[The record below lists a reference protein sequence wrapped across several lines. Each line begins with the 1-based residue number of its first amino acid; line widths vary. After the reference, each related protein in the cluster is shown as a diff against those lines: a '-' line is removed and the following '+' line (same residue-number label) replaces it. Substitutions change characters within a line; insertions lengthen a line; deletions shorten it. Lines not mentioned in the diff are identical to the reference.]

1 MAFTDERDE
10 ALELLKTGEIEP
22 LFELLGWDEPTHAD
36 LTYDNGSTVF
46 IVQNIAELKGVRV
59 WLCRSD
65 TLPSNE
71 DQLGIDRELAKTNT
85 HRLCVYVSEGAG
97 GRQMWRW
104 PSASSSRLTRH
115 EYTPGNSKD
124 EEALLSRLAL
134 LYLEQDDFENLTVLR
149 VLDRIRQGFDIEAR
163 HESRVASKQMA
174 RLFGALEK
182 ASMAESDISQTM
194 ARLLFVMFG
203 DDTNMWGEGTGASFE
218 RYLNQ
223 DTNPDGSDIAEK
235 LEALFEHLDKK
246 PEAGQ
251 NAATASYELRGFAYV
266 NGGIFA
272 NPVTIPA
279 SVGKEFR
286 DGLLEASATDWS
298 KVSPAI
304 FGSMFQSVRDAETR
318 RAMGEHYTS
327 EEDVLKTLNPLFLD
341 ELRGEYQNALG
352 KSDEG
357 KRLRNLRERLA
368 NIRFMDPACGC
379 GNFIIIAYRELRKL
393 EIDVML
399 RLRDLGVLNADAF
412 VLGESAV
419 SEKRLARLNSVEPLV
434 TIDSF
439 YGIEI
444 DSWPAAIARTA
455 MFLVERQI
463 DQKMSDEL
471 GYAPVR
477 LPLRQSAH
485 IYEGDALRADWRQ
498 VLPVT
503 PEDTARGVV
512 TYIAGNPPFS
522 GQGKKDPEQTESLKI
537 AWGTDYTGYLDFATG
552 WYRKASRFFAPE
564 PGIEYV
570 EVPGEFAFVSTN
582 SITQGQPVPDL
593 FGPIIRDGWK
603 IRFAYRTFPWQSEAS
618 GKAAVHCVII
628 GLARSNPGE
637 DFKKRQRLFEYFWQ
651 NGTTEELTVTTG
663 INAYLLDAPQVFV
676 TKQMRVL
683 SPELSEV
690 FRGSQ
695 PTDGGNLIVEPED
708 YDEVMNDP
716 IAAKYVRPYR
726 QAKELISGADRWCLW
741 LEGVSPEEI
750 VQSPVLS
757 SRIEASRTWRSAQP
771 KKGDAYKLRN
781 IPHLMRPNKA
791 YPQKNYIGIPRVVS
805 ERRPWFT
812 ARYLHSD
819 VIVGDANFMAVDPD
833 GFLFSVISSSMFI
846 TWQKA
851 MGGSLESRLRFAN
864 TIVWNNLPLPPVS
877 EDLRARIIA
886 AGKKILAAREAIEER
901 AGERVGLDK
910 MYASLDDMDPAL
922 RKAHEELDSVVDVAF
937 GASRPCTS
945 NDQRISILI
954 DRYLELTGAAPST
967 PPVNES
973 PASTP
978 PLAA

>member
-419 SEKRLARLNSVEPLV
+419 SEKRLGRLNSVEPLV

-485 IYEGDALRADWRQ
+485 IYEGDALRTDWRQ

-503 PEDTARGVV
+503 PEDTERGVV
-512 TYIAGNPPFS
+512 IYIAGNPPFIGHKS
-522 GQGKKDPEQTESLKI
+522 KDKAQREALKI
-537 AWGTDYTGYLDFATG
+537 IWGNDHDGTLDYVTG
-552 WYRKASRFFAPE
+552 WYRKASRFFVPE
-564 PGIEYV
+564 PGTEYA

-582 SITQGQPVPDL
+582 SITQGQAVAPL
-593 FGPIIRDGWK
+593 FSPLFRDGWR
-603 IRFAYRTFPWQSEAS
+603 IRFAYRTFPWQSDAK

-628 GLARSNPGE
+628 GCTRNITGL
-637 DFKKRQRLFEYFWQ
+637 QRLFLYSWES
-651 NGTTEELTVTTG
+651 GITEEINVQVG
-663 INAYLLDAPQVFV
+663 INGYLLDGPIFYVNKC
-676 TKQMRVL
+676 TKVL
-683 SPELSEV
+683 SPILPYV
-690 FRGSQ
+690 FAGSM
-695 PTDGGNLIVEPED
+695 PNDGGNLIVEPED
-708 YDEVMNDP
+708 YDEVMSDP
-716 IAAKYVRPYR
+716 IAAKYVRSFR
-726 QAKELISGADRWCLW
+726 MGKELIRGLDRWCLW
-741 LEGVSPEEI
+741 LEGVSKEEI
-750 VQSPVLS
+750 TNSPIIS
-757 SRIEASRTWRSAQP
+757 SRTQAVWEIRSASSRV
-771 KKGDAYKLRN
+771 ATRKLAD
-781 IPHLMRPNKA
+781 IPHLFGENHQPLTQYVA
-791 YPQKNYIGIPRVVS
+791 IPVVVS
-805 ERRPWFT
+805 ENRPYYT
-812 ARYLHSD
+812 ASLLPQSTIAGNKLYT
-819 VIVGDANFMAVDPD
+819 VVDPQ
-833 GFLFSVISSSMFI
+833 GFLFSIISSSMFI
-846 TWQKA
+846 AWQRTV
-851 MGGSLESRLRFAN
+851 GGRMKSDLSFSN

-922 RKAHEELDSVVDVAF
+922 RKAHEELDLVVDVAF

-954 DRYLELTGAAPST
+954 GRYLELTGAAPST

>member
-22 LFELLGWDEPTHAD
+22 LFELLGWDGPTHAD

-46 IVQNIAELKGVRV
+46 TVQNIAELKGVRV
-59 WLCRSD
+59 WLCRSE

-85 HRLCVYVSEGAG
+85 HRLCVYVSEGAD

-124 EEALLSRLAL
+124 EEGLLSRLAL
-134 LYLEQDDFENLTVLR
+134 LYLEQEDFENLTVLR
-149 VLDRIRQGFDIEAR
+149 VLDRIRKGFDIESR
-163 HESRVASKQMA
+163 NESRVASKQMA
-174 RLFGALEK
+174 RLFGALKK
-182 ASMAESDISQTM
+182 ASMAETDISQTM

-203 DDTNMWGEGTGASFE
+203 DDTNMWGEGAGASFE
-218 RYLNQ
+218 RYLNRY
-223 DTNPDGSDIAEK
+223 TNPDGSDIAEK
-235 LEALFEHLDKK
+235 LGALFEHLDKK

-251 NAATASYELRGFAYV
+251 QAATASYELRGFAYV

-304 FGSMFQSVRDAETR
+304 FGSMFQSVRDAKTR

-341 ELRGEYQNALG
+341 DLRNEYQNSLG

-444 DSWPAAIARTA
+444 DPWPAAIARTA

-485 IYEGDALRADWRQ
+485 IYEGDALRTDWRQ
-498 VLPVT
+498 VLPAT

-512 TYIAGNPPFS
+512 TYIAGNPPFI
-522 GQGKKDPEQTESLKI
+522 GQGKKEPKQTESLKI
-537 AWGTDYTGYLDFATG
+537 AWGTDYTGYLDFSTG

-564 PGIEYV
+564 PGTGYAEI
-570 EVPGEFAFVSTN
+570 PGEFAFVSTN

-593 FGPIIRDGWK
+593 FGPLFRDGWK

-628 GLARSNPGE
+628 GFARSIPGE

-651 NGTTEELTVTTG
+651 SGTTEELSVKTG

-676 TKQMRVL
+676 YKIPKPISNEISAV
-683 SPELSEV
+683 
-690 FRGSQ
+690 RGGYK
-695 PTDGGNLIVEPED
+695 PADGRNLIIEPGD
-708 YDEVMNDP
+708 YDSVIEDP
-716 IAAKYVRPYR
+716 IAEKYIRPFR
-726 QAKELISGADRWCLW
+726 MGEELVKGLDRWCLW
-741 LEGVSPEEI
+741 LENVPSNEI
-750 VQSPVLS
+750 TQSPLLS
-757 SRIEASRTWRSAQP
+757 SRVNACYEWRSAQT
-771 KKGDAYKLRN
+771 KTGDAYKLRN
-781 IPHLMRPNKA
+781 IPHLMRPI
-791 YPQKNYIGIPRVVS
+791 KNRVEEDYVGIPVVVS
-805 ERRPWFT
+805 ENRPFFT
-812 ARYLHSD
+812 VDYLSSE
-819 VIVGDANFMAVDPD
+819 VIPGNKLFTTSDPD
-833 GFLFSVISSSMFI
+833 GFLFSIISSSMFI
-846 TWQKA
+846 AWQRTV
-851 MGGSLESRLRFAN
+851 GGRMKSDLSFSN

-901 AGERVGLDK
+901 AGERIGLDK
-910 MYASLDDMDPAL
+910 MYASLDDMDPVL

-937 GASRPCTS
+937 GAARPCTS

-967 PPVNES
+967 PPVTEPPVS
-973 PASTP
+973 SP

>member
-22 LFELLGWDEPTHAD
+22 LFELLGWNEPTHAD
-36 LTYDNGSTVF
+36 LTYGNGSTIF

-59 WLCRSD
+59 WLCRSE

-115 EYTPGNSKD
+115 EYTPGSSKD

-134 LYLEQDDFENLTVLR
+134 LYLEQEDFENLTVLR

-182 ASMAESDISQTM
+182 ASMEESDISQTM

-203 DDTNMWGEGTGASFE
+203 DDTNMWGEGVGASFE

-304 FGSMFQSVRDAETR
+304 FGSMFQSVRDAKTR

-341 ELRGEYQNALG
+341 DLRNEYQSSLG

-444 DSWPAAIARTA
+444 DPWPAAIARTA

-512 TYIAGNPPFS
+512 TYIAGNPPFI
-522 GQGKKDPEQTESLKI
+522 GHQAKSLKQRE
-537 AWGTDYTGYLDFATG
+537 ALKMVWGDDYDGTLDYVTG
-552 WYRKASRFFAPE
+552 WYKKAAEFFNSTDNGAPFLT
-564 PGIEYV
+564 
-570 EVPGEFAFVSTN
+570 PGEFAFVSTN
-582 SITQGQPVPDL
+582 SVTQGQAVAPLFVPL
-593 FGPIIRDGWK
+593 FRDGWK
-603 IRFAYRTFPWQSEAS
+603 IRFAYRTFPWRSEAI
-618 GKAAVHCVII
+618 GKAAVQCVII
-628 GLARSNPGE
+628 GFARENAG
-637 DFKKRQRLFEYFWQ
+637 FKKKQRLFVYSWHS
-651 NGTTEELTVTTG
+651 NITEELEVKTG
-663 INAYLLDAPQVFV
+663 INGYLLDALDFWVSKRSTPFNPA
-676 TKQMRVL
+676 L
-683 SPELSEV
+683 SSVHFGTMPLDN
-690 FRGSQ
+690 R
-695 PTDGGNLIVEPED
+695 NLIVEPEE
-708 YDEVMNDP
+708 YDEVMSDP
-716 IAAKYVRPYR
+716 IAAKYVRTFR
-726 QAKELISGADRWCLW
+726 MGKELVRGLDRWCLW
-741 LEGVSPEEI
+741 LEGVPLKETQ
-750 VQSPVLS
+750 QSPVLKD
-757 SRIEASRTWRSAQP
+757 RVEANYVWRSAQT
-771 KKGDAYKLRN
+771 KTGDAYKYRN
-781 IPHLMRPNKA
+781 TPHLMRPNKNRPLAA
-791 YPQKNYIGIPRVVS
+791 YVGIPRVVS
-805 ERRPWFT
+805 DQRPFYTAAYLPAEVIAGDQLFT
-812 ARYLHSD
+812 ASD
-819 VIVGDANFMAVDPD
+819 PEGL
-833 GFLFSVISSSMFI
+833 LFSVISSSMFI

-851 MGGSLESRLRFAN
+851 IGGALGSSLRFSKD
-864 TIVWNNLPLPPVS
+864 IVWNNLPLPPVS

-910 MYASLDDMDPAL
+910 MYASLEDMDPAL

-945 NDQRISILI
+945 NNQRISILI

>member
-22 LFELLGWDEPTHAD
+22 LFEILGWDEPTHAD
-36 LTYDNGSTVF
+36 LTYDNGSAVFTVR
-46 IVQNIAELKGVRV
+46 NIAELKGVRV
-59 WLCRSD
+59 WLCRSE

-85 HRLCVYVSEGAG
+85 HRLCVYVSESVG

-134 LYLEQDDFENLTVLR
+134 LYLEQEDFENLTVLR

-182 ASMAESDISQTM
+182 ASMAEADISQTM

-203 DDTNMWGEGTGASFE
+203 DDTNMWGEGVGASFE

-251 NAATASYELRGFAYV
+251 SAATASYELRGFAYV

-341 ELRGEYQNALG
+341 DLRNEYQNSLG

-399 RLRDLGVLNADAF
+399 RLRDVGVLNADAF

-485 IYEGDALRADWRQ
+485 IYEGDALRTDWRQ

-503 PEDTARGVV
+503 PEDTERGVV
-512 TYIAGNPPFS
+512 IYIAGNPPFI
-522 GQGKKDPEQTESLKI
+522 GQAKKDPAQTESMKI
-537 AWGTDYTGYLDFATG
+537 AWGTDYTGYLDFSTG

-564 PGIEYV
+564 PGTGYAEI
-570 EVPGEFAFVSTN
+570 PGEFAFVSTN

-593 FGPIIRDGWK
+593 FGPLFRDGWK

-628 GLARSNPGE
+628 GFARIIPGE

-651 NGTTEELTVTTG
+651 SGTTEEVTVKTG
-663 INAYLLDAPQVFV
+663 INAYLLDAGE
-676 TKQMRVL
+676 VL
-683 SPELSEV
+683 IKKRMQPLSKSLNKI
-690 FRGSQ
+690 FGGSK
-695 PTDGGNLIVEPED
+695 PTDNGNLVLNEETYSLAVE
-708 YDEVMNDP
+708 DP
-716 IAAKYVRPYR
+716 IARKFVHPFRMGE
-726 QAKELISGADRWCLW
+726 ELVKGIERWCLW
-741 LEGVSPEEI
+741 LEGVSEEEI
-750 VQSPVLS
+750 RNSNFLFQQILKVREFRLGSKKLATRKKAESPHLFDE
-757 SRIEASRTWRSAQP
+757 RRQP
-771 KKGDAYKLRN
+771 KTDYLAV
-781 IPHLMRPNKA
+781 PV
-791 YPQKNYIGIPRVVS
+791 VVS
-805 ERRPWFT
+805 ENRPYFT
-812 ARYLHSD
+812 AALLSSD
-819 VIVGDANFMAVDPD
+819 VIAGNKLFTASDPD
-833 GFLFSVISSSMFI
+833 GFLFSIISSSMFI
-846 TWQKA
+846 AWQRA
-851 MGGSLESRLRFAN
+851 IGGRLESRLSFSN
-864 TIVWNNLPLPPVS
+864 TIVWNTLPLPPVP

-901 AGERVGLDK
+901 AGERIGLDK
-910 MYASLDDMDPAL
+910 MYASLEDMDPAL
-922 RKAHEELDSVVDVAF
+922 RKAHEDLDSVVDVAF
-937 GASRPCTS
+937 GASRRCAS
-945 NDQRISILI
+945 NEQRIGILI
-954 DRYLELTGAAPST
+954 DRYLELTGAAPSM
-967 PPVNES
+967 PPVTE
-973 PASTP
+973 PPVSTP

>member
-22 LFELLGWDEPTHAD
+22 LFELLGWDKPTHAD

-46 IVQNIAELKGVRV
+46 AVQNIAELKGVRV
-59 WLCRSD
+59 WLCRSE

-85 HRLCVYVSEGAG
+85 HRLCVYVSEGAD

-134 LYLEQDDFENLTVLR
+134 LYLEQEDFENLTVLR

-182 ASMAESDISQTM
+182 ASMAETDISQTM

-203 DDTNMWGEGTGASFE
+203 DDTNMWGEGAGASFE
-218 RYLNQ
+218 RYLNRY
-223 DTNPDGSDIAEK
+223 TNPDGSDIAEK
-235 LEALFEHLDKK
+235 LGALFEHLDKK

-251 NAATASYELRGFAYV
+251 QAATASYELRGFAYV

-304 FGSMFQSVRDAETR
+304 FGSMFQSVRDAKTR

-341 ELRGEYQNALG
+341 DLRNEYQNSLG

-485 IYEGDALRADWRQ
+485 IYEGDALRTDWRQ

-512 TYIAGNPPFS
+512 TYIAGNPPFI
-522 GQGKKDPEQTESLKI
+522 GQAKKDPAQTESMKI
-537 AWGTDYTGYLDFATG
+537 AWGTDYTGYLDFSTG
-552 WYRKASRFFAPE
+552 WYRKASRFFAPG
-564 PGIEYV
+564 PGTEHV

-593 FGPIIRDGWK
+593 FSPLIRDGWK

-628 GLARSNPGE
+628 GFARSIPGE
-637 DFKKRQRLFEYFWQ
+637 DFKKRQRIFEYSWQ
-651 NGTTEELTVTTG
+651 TKTTEELTVTTG

-676 TKQMRVL
+676 TKQIKPL
-683 SPELSEV
+683 SSQLPPTY
-690 FRGSQ
+690 FGSK
-695 PTDGGNLIVEPED
+695 PVDGGNLIVEPED
-708 YDEVMNDP
+708 YDEVMTDP

-741 LEGVSPEEI
+741 LIGITDNEVF
-750 VQSPVLS
+750 QSPLLLKRLESVSEMRLKS
-757 SRIEASRTWRSAQP
+757 SKRATQ
-771 KKGDAYKLRN
+771 KLAES
-781 IPHLMRPNKA
+781 PHLFGEIHQPLE
-791 YPQKNYIGIPRVVS
+791 NYVGIPRVVS

-812 ARYLHSD
+812 ARHLNSD
-819 VIVGDANFMAVDPD
+819 VIAGDANFMAVDPD

-851 MGGSLESRLRFAN
+851 IGGSLESRLRFAN

-886 AGKKILAAREAIEER
+886 AGKKILAAREAIEKR

-967 PPVNES
+967 PPVTEPPVS
-973 PASTP
+973 SP

>member
-1 MAFTDERDE
+1 MRGKPVAFTDERDE

-22 LFELLGWDEPTHAD
+22 LFEILGWDEPTHAD
-36 LTYDNGSTVF
+36 LTYDNGSAVFTVR
-46 IVQNIAELKGVRV
+46 NIAELKGVRV
-59 WLCRSD
+59 WLCRSE

-85 HRLCVYVSEGAG
+85 HRLCVYVSESVG

-124 EEALLSRLAL
+124 EEALLSRLTL
-134 LYLEQDDFENLTVLR
+134 LYLEQEDFENLTVLR

-182 ASMAESDISQTM
+182 ASMAEADISQTM

-203 DDTNMWGEGTGASFE
+203 DDTNMWGEGVGASFE

-251 NAATASYELRGFAYV
+251 SAATASYELRGFAYV

-304 FGSMFQSVRDAETR
+304 FGSMFQAVRDAETR

-341 ELRGEYQNALG
+341 DLRNEYQNSLG

-485 IYEGDALRADWRQ
+485 IYEGDALRTDWRQ

-503 PEDTARGVV
+503 PEDTERGVV
-512 TYIAGNPPFS
+512 IYIAGNPPFIGHKS
-522 GQGKKDPEQTESLKI
+522 KDKAQREALKI
-537 AWGTDYTGYLDFATG
+537 IWGNDHDGTLDYVTG
-552 WYRKASRFFAPE
+552 WYRKASRFFVPE
-564 PGIEYV
+564 PGTEYA

-582 SITQGQPVPDL
+582 SITQGQAVAPL
-593 FGPIIRDGWK
+593 FSPLFRDGWR
-603 IRFAYRTFPWQSEAS
+603 IRFAYRTFPWQSDAK

-628 GLARSNPGE
+628 GCARNITGL
-637 DFKKRQRLFEYFWQ
+637 QRLFLYSWES
-651 NGTTEELTVTTG
+651 GITEEINVQIG
-663 INAYLLDAPQVFV
+663 INGYLLDGPIFYVNKC
-676 TKQMRVL
+676 TKVL
-683 SPELSEV
+683 SPILPYV
-690 FRGSQ
+690 FAGSM
-695 PTDGGNLIVEPED
+695 PNDGGNLIVEPED
-708 YDEVMNDP
+708 YGEVMSDP
-716 IAAKYVRPYR
+716 IAAKYVRSFR
-726 QAKELISGADRWCLW
+726 MGKELIRGLDRWCLW
-741 LEGVSPEEI
+741 LEGVSKEEI
-750 VQSPVLS
+750 TNSPIIS
-757 SRIEASRTWRSAQP
+757 SRTQAVWEIRSASSRV
-771 KKGDAYKLRN
+771 ATRKLAD
-781 IPHLMRPNKA
+781 IPHLFGENHQPLTQYVA
-791 YPQKNYIGIPRVVS
+791 IPVVVS
-805 ERRPWFT
+805 ENRPYYT
-812 ARYLHSD
+812 ASLLPQSTIAGNKLYT
-819 VIVGDANFMAVDPD
+819 VVDPQ
-833 GFLFSVISSSMFI
+833 GFLFSIISSSMFI
-846 TWQKA
+846 AWQRTV
-851 MGGSLESRLRFAN
+851 GGRMKSDLSFSN

-886 AGKKILAAREAIEER
+886 AGKKILAAREAIEECT
-901 AGERVGLDK
+901 GERVGLDK

-922 RKAHEELDSVVDVAF
+922 RKAHEELDSVVDIAF

-967 PPVNES
+967 PPVTE
-973 PASTP
+973 PPVSTP

>member
-22 LFELLGWDEPTHAD
+22 LFEILGWDEPTHAD
-36 LTYDNGSTVF
+36 LTYDNGSAVFTVR
-46 IVQNIAELKGVRV
+46 NIAELKGVRV
-59 WLCRSD
+59 WLCRSE

-134 LYLEQDDFENLTVLR
+134 LYLEQEDFENLTVLR

-182 ASMAESDISQTM
+182 ASMAEADISQTM

-203 DDTNMWGEGTGASFE
+203 DDTNMWGEGVGASFE

-357 KRLRNLRERLA
+357 KRLRNLREQLA

-399 RLRDLGVLNADAF
+399 RLRDVGVLNADAF

-485 IYEGDALRADWRQ
+485 IYEGDALRTDWRQ

-512 TYIAGNPPFS
+512 TYIAGNPPFI
-522 GQGKKDPEQTESLKI
+522 GQAKKDPAQTESLKI
-537 AWGTDYTGYLDFATG
+537 AWGTDYTGYLDFSTG

-564 PGIEYV
+564 SGTGYAEIL
-570 EVPGEFAFVSTN
+570 GEFAFVSTN

-593 FGPIIRDGWK
+593 FGPLFRDGWK

-651 NGTTEELTVTTG
+651 NGTTDELTVKTG

-676 TKQMRVL
+676 TKRMRPL
-683 SPELSEV
+683 SSQL
-690 FRGSQ
+690 Q
-695 PTDGGNLIVEPED
+695 PTYFGSKPVDGGNLIVEPED
-708 YDEVMNDP
+708 YDEVMSDP
-716 IAAKYVRPYR
+716 VAAKYVRPYR

-741 LEGVSPEEI
+741 LIGITDNEVF
-750 VQSPVLS
+750 QSPLLLKRLESVSEMRLKS
-757 SRIEASRTWRSAQP
+757 P
-771 KKGDAYKLRN
+771 KRATQKLAES
-781 IPHLMRPNKA
+781 PHLFGEIHQPLE
-791 YPQKNYIGIPRVVS
+791 NYVGIPRVVS

-812 ARYLHSD
+812 ARHLHSD
-819 VIVGDANFMAVDPD
+819 VIAGDANFMAVDPD
-833 GFLFSVISSSMFI
+833 GFLFAIISSSMFI

-922 RKAHEELDSVVDVAF
+922 RKAHEELDLVVDVAF
-937 GASRPCTS
+937 GASRPCTF

-954 DRYLELTGAAPST
+954 DRYLELTGAATST
-967 PPVNES
+967 PLVTEP

>member
-22 LFELLGWDEPTHAD
+22 LFELLGWDKPTHAD

-46 IVQNIAELKGVRV
+46 AVQNIAELKGVRV
-59 WLCRSD
+59 WLCRSE

-85 HRLCVYVSEGAG
+85 HRLCVYVSEGAD

-134 LYLEQDDFENLTVLR
+134 LYLEQEDFENLTVLR

-203 DDTNMWGEGTGASFE
+203 DDTNMWGEGVGASFE

-304 FGSMFQSVRDAETR
+304 FGSMFQSVRDAKTR

-341 ELRGEYQNALG
+341 DLRNEYQNSLG

-485 IYEGDALRADWRQ
+485 IYEGDALRTDWRQ

-522 GQGKKDPEQTESLKI
+522 GQGKKDPEQTESLKT

-552 WYRKASRFFAPE
+552 WYRKASRFFAPG
-564 PGIEYV
+564 PGTEHV

-593 FGPIIRDGWK
+593 FSPLIRDGWK

-651 NGTTEELTVTTG
+651 NGTTEEVTVKTG
-663 INAYLLDAPQVFV
+663 INAYLLDAGE
-676 TKQMRVL
+676 VL
-683 SPELSEV
+683 IKKRMQPLSKSLNKI
-690 FRGSQ
+690 FGGSK
-695 PTDGGNLIVEPED
+695 PTDNGNLVLNEETYSLAVE
-708 YDEVMNDP
+708 DP
-716 IAAKYVRPYR
+716 IARKFVHPFRMGE
-726 QAKELISGADRWCLW
+726 ELVKGIERWCLW
-741 LEGVSPEEI
+741 LEGVSEEEI
-750 VQSPVLS
+750 RNSNFLFQQILKVREFRLGSKKLATRKKAESPHLFDE
-757 SRIEASRTWRSAQP
+757 RRQP
-771 KKGDAYKLRN
+771 KTDYLAV
-781 IPHLMRPNKA
+781 PV
-791 YPQKNYIGIPRVVS
+791 VVS
-805 ERRPWFT
+805 ENRPYFT
-812 ARYLHSD
+812 AALLSSD
-819 VIVGDANFMAVDPD
+819 VIAGNKLFTASDPD
-833 GFLFSVISSSMFI
+833 GFLFSIISSSMFI
-846 TWQKA
+846 AWQRA
-851 MGGSLESRLRFAN
+851 VGGRLESRLSFSN
-864 TIVWNNLPLPPVS
+864 TIVWNTLPLPPVS
-877 EDLRARIIA
+877 EDLRASIIA

-901 AGERVGLDK
+901 AGERIGLDK
-910 MYASLDDMDPAL
+910 MYASLEDMDPAL

-937 GASRPCTS
+937 GAARPCTS

-954 DRYLELTGAAPST
+954 DCYLELTGAAPST

>member
-22 LFELLGWDEPTHAD
+22 LFEILGWDEPTHAD
-36 LTYDNGSTVF
+36 LTYDNGSAVFTVR
-46 IVQNIAELKGVRV
+46 NIAELKGVRV
-59 WLCRSD
+59 WLCRSE

-134 LYLEQDDFENLTVLR
+134 LYLEQEDFENLTVLR

-182 ASMAESDISQTM
+182 ASMAEADISQTM

-203 DDTNMWGEGTGASFE
+203 DDTNMWGEGVGASFE

-357 KRLRNLRERLA
+357 KRLRNLREQLA

-399 RLRDLGVLNADAF
+399 RLRDVGVLNADAF

-485 IYEGDALRADWRQ
+485 IYEGDALRTDWRQ

-512 TYIAGNPPFS
+512 TYIAGNPPFI
-522 GQGKKDPEQTESLKI
+522 GQAKKDPAQTESLKI
-537 AWGTDYTGYLDFATG
+537 AWGTDYTGYLDFSTG

-564 PGIEYV
+564 SGTGYAEIL
-570 EVPGEFAFVSTN
+570 GEFAFVSTN

-593 FGPIIRDGWK
+593 FGPLFRDGWK

-651 NGTTEELTVTTG
+651 NGTTDELTVKTG

-676 TKQMRVL
+676 TKRMRPL
-683 SPELSEV
+683 SSQL
-690 FRGSQ
+690 Q
-695 PTDGGNLIVEPED
+695 PTYFGSKPVDGGNLIVEPED
-708 YDEVMNDP
+708 YDEVMSDP
-716 IAAKYVRPYR
+716 VAAKYVRPYR

-741 LEGVSPEEI
+741 LIGITDNEVF
-750 VQSPVLS
+750 QSPLLLKRLESVSEMRLKS
-757 SRIEASRTWRSAQP
+757 P
-771 KKGDAYKLRN
+771 KRATQKLAES
-781 IPHLMRPNKA
+781 PHLFGEIHQPLE
-791 YPQKNYIGIPRVVS
+791 NYVGIPRVVS

-812 ARYLHSD
+812 ARHLHSD
-819 VIVGDANFMAVDPD
+819 VIAGDANFMAVDPD
-833 GFLFSVISSSMFI
+833 GFLFAIISSSMFI

-922 RKAHEELDSVVDVAF
+922 RKAHEELDLVVDVAF

-954 DRYLELTGAAPST
+954 DCYLELTGAAPST

>member
-46 IVQNIAELKGVRV
+46 AVQNIAELKGVRV
-59 WLCRSD
+59 WLCRSE

-85 HRLCVYVSEGAG
+85 HRLCVYVSEGAD

-134 LYLEQDDFENLTVLR
+134 LYLEQEDFENLTVLR
-149 VLDRIRQGFDIEAR
+149 VLDRMRQGFDIESR
-163 HESRVASKQMA
+163 NESRVASKQMA

-203 DDTNMWGEGTGASFE
+203 DDTNMWGEGVGASFE

-304 FGSMFQSVRDAETR
+304 FGSMFQSVRDAKTR
-318 RAMGEHYTS
+318 RVMGEHYTS

-341 ELRGEYQNALG
+341 DLRNEYQNSLG

-444 DSWPAAIARTA
+444 DPWPAAIACTA

-463 DQKMSDEL
+463 DQKMSDDF

-485 IYEGDALRADWRQ
+485 LYEGDALRTDWRQ
-498 VLPVT
+498 VLPVM

-522 GQGKKDPEQTESLKI
+522 GQGKKESKQTESLKT

-552 WYRKASRFFAPE
+552 WYRKASHFFAPE
-564 PGIEYV
+564 LGTEYV

-582 SITQGQPVPDL
+582 SVTQGQPVPDL
-593 FGPIIRDGWK
+593 FGPLFRDGWK

-628 GLARSNPGE
+628 GFARSIPGE
-637 DFKKRQRLFEYFWQ
+637 DFKKRQRVFEYFWQ
-651 NGTTEELTVTTG
+651 NGTTEELSVKTG

-676 TKQMRVL
+676 TKRMKSL
-683 SPELSEV
+683 SSQLPPTY
-690 FRGSQ
+690 FGSK
-695 PTDGGNLIVEPED
+695 PVDGGNLIVEPED
-708 YDEVMNDP
+708 YDEVMSDP

-726 QAKELISGADRWCLW
+726 MGKELVRGLDRWCLW
-741 LEGVSPEEI
+741 LESISPKEI
-750 VQSPVLS
+750 TQSPVLLT
-757 SRIEASRTWRSAQP
+757 RLENIAQMRRLST
-771 KKGDAYKLRN
+771 KKATQKLAETPYLFGEN
-781 IPHLMRPNKA
+781 HQPHH
-791 YPQKNYIGIPRVVS
+791 NYVGIPRVVS
-805 ERRPWFT
+805 EQRPYYTVAYLPAEVIAGDKVYT
-812 ARYLHSD
+812 ASD
-819 VIVGDANFMAVDPD
+819 SD
-833 GFLFSVISSSMFI
+833 GFLFSIISSSMFI
-846 TWQKA
+846 AWQRTV
-851 MGGSLESRLRFAN
+851 GGRMKSDLSFSN

-901 AGERVGLDK
+901 TGERVGLDK

-922 RKAHEELDSVVDVAF
+922 RKAHKELDSVVDVAF
-937 GASRPCTS
+937 GASCPCTS

-967 PPVNES
+967 PPVTEPPVS
-973 PASTP
+973 SP

>member
-419 SEKRLARLNSVEPLV
+419 SEKRLGRLNSVEPLV

-485 IYEGDALRADWRQ
+485 IYEGDALRTDWRQ

-503 PEDTARGVV
+503 PEDTERGVV
-512 TYIAGNPPFS
+512 IYIAGNPPFIGHKS
-522 GQGKKDPEQTESLKI
+522 KDKAQREALKI
-537 AWGTDYTGYLDFATG
+537 IWGNDHDGTLDYVTG
-552 WYRKASRFFAPE
+552 WYRKASRFFVPE
-564 PGIEYV
+564 PGTEYA

-582 SITQGQPVPDL
+582 SITQGQAVAPL
-593 FGPIIRDGWK
+593 FSPLFRDGWR
-603 IRFAYRTFPWQSEAS
+603 IRFAYRTFPWQSDAK

-628 GLARSNPGE
+628 GCTRNITGL
-637 DFKKRQRLFEYFWQ
+637 QRLFLYSWES
-651 NGTTEELTVTTG
+651 GITEEINVQVG
-663 INAYLLDAPQVFV
+663 INGYLLDGPIFYVNKC
-676 TKQMRVL
+676 TKVL
-683 SPELSEV
+683 SPILPYV
-690 FRGSQ
+690 FAGSM
-695 PTDGGNLIVEPED
+695 PNDGGNLIVEPED
-708 YDEVMNDP
+708 YDEVMSDP
-716 IAAKYVRPYR
+716 IAAKYVRSFR
-726 QAKELISGADRWCLW
+726 MGKELIRGLDRWCLW
-741 LEGVSPEEI
+741 LEGVSKEEI
-750 VQSPVLS
+750 TNSPIIS
-757 SRIEASRTWRSAQP
+757 SRTQDVWEIRSASSRV
-771 KKGDAYKLRN
+771 ATRKLAD
-781 IPHLMRPNKA
+781 IPHLFGENHQPLTQYVA
-791 YPQKNYIGIPRVVS
+791 IPVVVS
-805 ERRPWFT
+805 ENRPYYT
-812 ARYLHSD
+812 ASLLPQSTIAGNKLYT
-819 VIVGDANFMAVDPD
+819 VVDPQ
-833 GFLFSVISSSMFI
+833 GFLFSIISSSMFI
-846 TWQKA
+846 AWQRTV
-851 MGGSLESRLRFAN
+851 GGRMKSDLSFSN

-922 RKAHEELDSVVDVAF
+922 RKAHEELDLVVDVAF

-954 DRYLELTGAAPST
+954 GRYLELTGAAPST

>member
-1 MAFTDERDE
+1 MRGKPVAFTDERDE

-399 RLRDLGVLNADAF
+399 RLRDLGGLNADAF

-419 SEKRLARLNSVEPLV
+419 SEKRLGRLNSVEPLV

-485 IYEGDALRADWRQ
+485 IYEGDALRTDWRQ

-503 PEDTARGVV
+503 PEDTERGVV
-512 TYIAGNPPFS
+512 IYIAGNPPFIGHKS
-522 GQGKKDPEQTESLKI
+522 KDKAQREALKI
-537 AWGTDYTGYLDFATG
+537 IWGNDHDGTLDYVTG
-552 WYRKASRFFAPE
+552 WYRKASRFFVPE
-564 PGIEYV
+564 PGTEYA

-582 SITQGQPVPDL
+582 SITQGQAVAPL
-593 FGPIIRDGWK
+593 FSPLFRDGWR
-603 IRFAYRTFPWQSEAS
+603 IRFAYRTFPWQSDAK

-628 GLARSNPGE
+628 GCTRNITGL
-637 DFKKRQRLFEYFWQ
+637 QRLFLYSWES
-651 NGTTEELTVTTG
+651 GITEEINVQVG
-663 INAYLLDAPQVFV
+663 INGYLLDGPIFYVNKC
-676 TKQMRVL
+676 TKVL
-683 SPELSEV
+683 SPILPYV
-690 FRGSQ
+690 FAGSM
-695 PTDGGNLIVEPED
+695 PNDGGNLIVEPED
-708 YDEVMNDP
+708 YDEVMSDP
-716 IAAKYVRPYR
+716 IAAKYVRSFR
-726 QAKELISGADRWCLW
+726 MGKELIRGLDRWCLW
-741 LEGVSPEEI
+741 LEGVSKEEI
-750 VQSPVLS
+750 TNSPIIS
-757 SRIEASRTWRSAQP
+757 SRTQAVWEIRSASSRV
-771 KKGDAYKLRN
+771 ATRKLAD
-781 IPHLMRPNKA
+781 IPHLFGENHQPLTQYVA
-791 YPQKNYIGIPRVVS
+791 IPVVVS
-805 ERRPWFT
+805 ENRPYYT
-812 ARYLHSD
+812 ASLLPQSTIAGNKLYT
-819 VIVGDANFMAVDPD
+819 VVDPQ
-833 GFLFSVISSSMFI
+833 GFLFSIISSSMFI
-846 TWQKA
+846 AWQRTV
-851 MGGSLESRLRFAN
+851 GGRMKSDLSFSN

-922 RKAHEELDSVVDVAF
+922 RKAHEELDLVVDVAF

-954 DRYLELTGAAPST
+954 GRYLELTGAAPST

>member
-182 ASMAESDISQTM
+182 ASMAEADISQTM

-203 DDTNMWGEGTGASFE
+203 DDTNMWGEGVGASFE

-304 FGSMFQSVRDAETR
+304 FGSMFQSVRDAKTR

-341 ELRGEYQNALG
+341 DLRNEYQNSLG

-444 DSWPAAIARTA
+444 DPWPAAIARTA

-512 TYIAGNPPFS
+512 TYIAGNPPFI
-522 GQGKKDPEQTESLKI
+522 GQAKKDPAQTESMKI
-537 AWGTDYTGYLDFATG
+537 AWGTDYTGYLDFSTG

-564 PGIEYV
+564 PGTEHV

-593 FGPIIRDGWK
+593 FSPLIRDGWK

-651 NGTTEELTVTTG
+651 NGTTDELTVKTG
-663 INAYLLDAPQVFV
+663 INAYLLDAGE
-676 TKQMRVL
+676 VL
-683 SPELSEV
+683 IKKRMQPLSKSLNKI
-690 FRGSQ
+690 FGGSK
-695 PTDGGNLIVEPED
+695 PTDNGNLVLNEETYSLAVE
-708 YDEVMNDP
+708 DP
-716 IAAKYVRPYR
+716 IARKFVHPFRMGE
-726 QAKELISGADRWCLW
+726 ELVKGIERWCLW
-741 LEGVSPEEI
+741 LEGVSEEEI
-750 VQSPVLS
+750 RNSNFLFQQILKVREFRLGSKKLATRKKAESPHLFDE
-757 SRIEASRTWRSAQP
+757 RRQP
-771 KKGDAYKLRN
+771 KTDYLAV
-781 IPHLMRPNKA
+781 PV
-791 YPQKNYIGIPRVVS
+791 VVS
-805 ERRPWFT
+805 ENRPYFT
-812 ARYLHSD
+812 AALLSSD
-819 VIVGDANFMAVDPD
+819 VIAGNKLFTASDPD
-833 GFLFSVISSSMFI
+833 GFLFSIISSSMFI
-846 TWQKA
+846 AWQRA
-851 MGGSLESRLRFAN
+851 IGGRLESRLSFSN
-864 TIVWNNLPLPPVS
+864 TIVWNTLPLPPVS

-886 AGKKILAAREAIEER
+886 AGKKILAAREATEER
-901 AGERVGLDK
+901 AGERIGLDK
-910 MYASLDDMDPAL
+910 MYASLEDMDPAL
-922 RKAHEELDSVVDVAF
+922 RKAHEELDLVVDVAF

-967 PPVNES
+967 PPVTE
-973 PASTP
+973 PPVSTP

>member
-1 MAFTDERDE
+1 MRGKPVAFTDERDE

-22 LFELLGWDEPTHAD
+22 LFEILGWDEPTHAD
-36 LTYDNGSTVF
+36 LTYDNGSAVFTVR
-46 IVQNIAELKGVRV
+46 NIAELKGVRV
-59 WLCRSD
+59 WLCRSE

-85 HRLCVYVSEGAG
+85 HRLCVYVSKSGH
-97 GRQMWRW
+97 QMWRW

-124 EEALLSRLAL
+124 EGGLLSRLAL
-134 LYLEQDDFENLTVLR
+134 LYLEQEDFENLTVLR

-182 ASMAESDISQTM
+182 ASMAEADISQTM

-203 DDTNMWGEGTGASFE
+203 DDTNMWGEGVGASFE

-304 FGSMFQSVRDAETR
+304 FGSMFQSVRDAKTR

-341 ELRGEYQNALG
+341 DLRNEYQNSLG

-444 DSWPAAIARTA
+444 DPWPAAIARTA

-485 IYEGDALRADWRQ
+485 IYEGDALRTDWRQ

-503 PEDTARGVV
+503 QEDTARGVV
-512 TYIAGNPPFS
+512 TYIAGNPPFI
-522 GQGKKDPEQTESLKI
+522 GQGKRSPEQNASLEYV
-537 AWGTDYTGYLDFATG
+537 WGNEFSGFLDFSTG
-552 WYRKASRFFAPE
+552 WYRKASRFFGPE
-564 PGIEYV
+564 FDSNYSS
-570 EVPGEFAFVSTN
+570 VPGEFAFVSTN
-582 SITQGQPVPDL
+582 SIAQGQPVADL
-593 FGPIIRDGWK
+593 FKPLFNDGWK
-603 IRFAYRTFPWQSEAS
+603 IKFAYQTFPWESEAN
-618 GKAAVHCVII
+618 GRAAVHCVII
-628 GLARSNPGE
+628 GFTRNYSE
-637 DFKKRQRLFEYFWQ
+637 RQRLFTYSWD
-651 NGTTEELTVTTG
+651 NKTTEELTVNIG
-663 INAYLLDAPQVFV
+663 INAYLFDGSNVFLA
-676 TKQMRVL
+676 KR
-683 SPELSEV
+683 
-690 FRGSQ
+690 SQ
-695 PTDGGNLIVEPED
+695 PLSNQLPPTLFGSKPADGGNLIVESED
-708 YDEVMNDP
+708 YEEVVSDP
-716 IAAKYVRPYR
+716 IAAKYIQPFRMGR
-726 QAKELISGADRWCLW
+726 EIIRGLDRWCLW
-741 LEGVSPEEI
+741 LDGVSQEEI
-750 VQSPVLS
+750 VASHILS
-757 SRIEASRTWRSAQP
+757 ERLAAVRDMRLASKSKVTQ
-771 KKGDAYKLRN
+771 KLASS
-781 IPHLMRPNKA
+781 PHLFGYRNQPVSG
-791 YPQKNYIGIPRVVS
+791 YVGIPALVS
-805 ERRPWFT
+805 ENRPFYT
-812 ARYLHSD
+812 AAYLPAK
-819 VIVGDANFMAVDPD
+819 VIAGNQLYTALDPD
-833 GFLFSVISSSMFI
+833 GFLFAIISSSMFI

-886 AGKKILAAREAIEER
+886 AGKKILAVREAIEER

-945 NDQRISILI
+945 NDQRIGILI
-954 DRYLELTGAAPST
+954 DRYLELTGATPST
-967 PPVNES
+967 PLVTEP

>member
-1 MAFTDERDE
+1 MRGKPVAFTDERDE

-419 SEKRLARLNSVEPLV
+419 SEKRLGRLNSVEPLV

-485 IYEGDALRADWRQ
+485 IYEGDALRTDWRQ

-503 PEDTARGVV
+503 PEDTERGVV
-512 TYIAGNPPFS
+512 IYIAGNPPFIGHKS
-522 GQGKKDPEQTESLKI
+522 KDKAQREALKI
-537 AWGTDYTGYLDFATG
+537 IWGNDHDGTLDYVTG
-552 WYRKASRFFAPE
+552 WYRKASRFFVPE
-564 PGIEYV
+564 PGTEYA

-582 SITQGQPVPDL
+582 SITQGQAVAPL
-593 FGPIIRDGWK
+593 FSPLFRDGWR
-603 IRFAYRTFPWQSEAS
+603 IRFAYRTFPWQSDAK

-628 GLARSNPGE
+628 GCTRNITGL
-637 DFKKRQRLFEYFWQ
+637 QRLFLYSWES
-651 NGTTEELTVTTG
+651 GITEEINVQVG
-663 INAYLLDAPQVFV
+663 INGYLRDGPIFYVNKC
-676 TKQMRVL
+676 TKVL
-683 SPELSEV
+683 SPILPYV
-690 FRGSQ
+690 FAGSM
-695 PTDGGNLIVEPED
+695 PNDGGNLIVEPED
-708 YDEVMNDP
+708 YDEVMSDP
-716 IAAKYVRPYR
+716 IAAKYVRSFR
-726 QAKELISGADRWCLW
+726 MGKELIRGLDRWCLW
-741 LEGVSPEEI
+741 LEGVSKEEI
-750 VQSPVLS
+750 TNSPIIS
-757 SRIEASRTWRSAQP
+757 SRTQAVWEIRSASSRV
-771 KKGDAYKLRN
+771 ATRKLAD
-781 IPHLMRPNKA
+781 IPHLFGENHQPLTQYVA
-791 YPQKNYIGIPRVVS
+791 IPVVVS
-805 ERRPWFT
+805 ENRPYYT
-812 ARYLHSD
+812 ASLLPQSTIAGNKLYT
-819 VIVGDANFMAVDPD
+819 VVDPQ
-833 GFLFSVISSSMFI
+833 GFLFSIISSSMFI
-846 TWQKA
+846 AWQRTV
-851 MGGSLESRLRFAN
+851 GGRMKSDLSFSN

-922 RKAHEELDSVVDVAF
+922 RKAHEELDLVVDVAF

-954 DRYLELTGAAPST
+954 GRYLELTGAAPST

>member
-379 GNFIIIAYRELRKL
+379 GSFIIIAYRELRKL

-419 SEKRLARLNSVEPLV
+419 SEKRLGRLNSVEPLV

-485 IYEGDALRADWRQ
+485 IYEGDALRTDWRQ

-503 PEDTARGVV
+503 PEDTERGVV
-512 TYIAGNPPFS
+512 IYIAGNPPFIGHKS
-522 GQGKKDPEQTESLKI
+522 KDKAQREALKI
-537 AWGTDYTGYLDFATG
+537 IWGNDHDGTLDYVTG
-552 WYRKASRFFAPE
+552 WYRKASRFFVPE
-564 PGIEYV
+564 PGTEYA

-582 SITQGQPVPDL
+582 SITQGQAVAPL
-593 FGPIIRDGWK
+593 FSPLFRDGWR
-603 IRFAYRTFPWQSEAS
+603 IRFAYRTFPWQSDAK

-628 GLARSNPGE
+628 GCTRNITGL
-637 DFKKRQRLFEYFWQ
+637 QRLFLYSWES
-651 NGTTEELTVTTG
+651 GITEEINVQVG
-663 INAYLLDAPQVFV
+663 INGYLLDGPIFYVNKC
-676 TKQMRVL
+676 TKVL
-683 SPELSEV
+683 SPILPYV
-690 FRGSQ
+690 FAGSM
-695 PTDGGNLIVEPED
+695 PNDGGNLIVEPED
-708 YDEVMNDP
+708 YDEVMSDP
-716 IAAKYVRPYR
+716 IAAKYVRSFR
-726 QAKELISGADRWCLW
+726 MGKELIRGLDRWCLW
-741 LEGVSPEEI
+741 LEGVSKEEI
-750 VQSPVLS
+750 TNSPIIS
-757 SRIEASRTWRSAQP
+757 SRTQAVWEIRSASSRV
-771 KKGDAYKLRN
+771 ATRKLAD
-781 IPHLMRPNKA
+781 IPHLFGENHQPLTQYVA
-791 YPQKNYIGIPRVVS
+791 IPVVVS
-805 ERRPWFT
+805 ENRPYYT
-812 ARYLHSD
+812 ASLLPQSTIAGNKLYT
-819 VIVGDANFMAVDPD
+819 VVDPQ
-833 GFLFSVISSSMFI
+833 GFLFSIISSSMFI
-846 TWQKA
+846 AWQRTV
-851 MGGSLESRLRFAN
+851 GGRMKSDLSFSN

-922 RKAHEELDSVVDVAF
+922 RKAHEELDLVVDVAF

-954 DRYLELTGAAPST
+954 GRYLELTGAAPST

>member
-22 LFELLGWDEPTHAD
+22 LFEILGWDEPTHAD
-36 LTYDNGSTVF
+36 LTYDNGSAVFTVR
-46 IVQNIAELKGVRV
+46 NIAELKGVRV
-59 WLCRSD
+59 WLCRSE

-134 LYLEQDDFENLTVLR
+134 LYLEQEDFENLTVLR

-182 ASMAESDISQTM
+182 ASMAEADISQTM

-203 DDTNMWGEGTGASFE
+203 DDTNMWGEGVGASFE

-357 KRLRNLRERLA
+357 KRLRNLREQLA

-399 RLRDLGVLNADAF
+399 RLRDVGVLNADAF

-485 IYEGDALRADWRQ
+485 IYEGDALRTDWRQ

-512 TYIAGNPPFS
+512 TYIAGNPPFI
-522 GQGKKDPEQTESLKI
+522 GQAKKDPAQTESLKI
-537 AWGTDYTGYLDFATG
+537 AWGTDYTGYLDFSTG

-564 PGIEYV
+564 SGTGYAEIL
-570 EVPGEFAFVSTN
+570 GEFAFVSTN

-593 FGPIIRDGWK
+593 FGPLFRDGWK

-651 NGTTEELTVTTG
+651 NGTTDELTVKTG

-676 TKQMRVL
+676 TKRMRPL
-683 SPELSEV
+683 SSQL
-690 FRGSQ
+690 Q
-695 PTDGGNLIVEPED
+695 PTYFGSKPVDGGNLIVEPED
-708 YDEVMNDP
+708 YDEVMSDP
-716 IAAKYVRPYR
+716 VAAKYVRPYR

-741 LEGVSPEEI
+741 LIGITDNEVF
-750 VQSPVLS
+750 QSPLLLKRLESVSEMRLKS
-757 SRIEASRTWRSAQP
+757 P
-771 KKGDAYKLRN
+771 KRATQKLAES
-781 IPHLMRPNKA
+781 PHLFGEIHQPLE
-791 YPQKNYIGIPRVVS
+791 NYVGIPRVVS

-812 ARYLHSD
+812 ARHLHSD
-819 VIVGDANFMAVDPD
+819 VIAGDANFMAVDPD
-833 GFLFSVISSSMFI
+833 GFLFAIISSSMFI

-901 AGERVGLDK
+901 VGLDK

-922 RKAHEELDSVVDVAF
+922 RKAHEELDLVVDVAF

-954 DRYLELTGAAPST
+954 DCYLELTGAAPST

>member
-22 LFELLGWDEPTHAD
+22 LFEILGWDEPTHAD
-36 LTYDNGSTVF
+36 LTYDNGSAVFTVR
-46 IVQNIAELKGVRV
+46 NIAELKGVRV
-59 WLCRSD
+59 WLCRSE

-85 HRLCVYVSEGAG
+85 HRLCVYVSESVG

-134 LYLEQDDFENLTVLR
+134 LYLEQEDFENLTVLR

-182 ASMAESDISQTM
+182 ASMAEADISQTM

-203 DDTNMWGEGTGASFE
+203 DDTNMWGEGVGASFE

-251 NAATASYELRGFAYV
+251 SAATASYELRGFAYV

-485 IYEGDALRADWRQ
+485 IYEGDALRTDWRQ

-503 PEDTARGVV
+503 PEDTERGVV
-512 TYIAGNPPFS
+512 IYIAGNPPFI
-522 GQGKKDPEQTESLKI
+522 GQAKKDPAQTESMKI
-537 AWGTDYTGYLDFATG
+537 AWGTDYTGYLDFSTG

-564 PGIEYV
+564 PGTGYAEI
-570 EVPGEFAFVSTN
+570 PGEFAFVSTN

-593 FGPIIRDGWK
+593 FGPLFRDRWK

-628 GLARSNPGE
+628 GFARSIPGE
-637 DFKKRQRLFEYFWQ
+637 DFKKRQRVFEHFWQ
-651 NGTTEELTVTTG
+651 NGTTEEVTVKTG

-676 TKQMRVL
+676 TKRMRVI

-690 FRGSQ
+690 SRGSQ

-708 YDEVMNDP
+708 YDEVMSDP
-716 IAAKYVRPYR
+716 IAAKYVRPFR
-726 QAKELISGADRWCLW
+726 MGKELVRGLDRWCLW
-741 LEGVSPEEI
+741 LEKISPREI
-750 VQSPVLS
+750 AQSSVLLT
-757 SRIEASRTWRSAQP
+757 RLENIAQMRRLST
-771 KKGDAYKLRN
+771 KKATQKLAETPYLFGEN
-781 IPHLMRPNKA
+781 HQPHN
-791 YPQKNYIGIPRVVS
+791 NYVGIPRVVS
-805 ERRPWFT
+805 EQRPYYTVAYLPAEVIAGDKVYT
-812 ARYLHSD
+812 AS
-819 VIVGDANFMAVDPD
+819 DPD
-833 GFLFSVISSSMFI
+833 GFLFSIISSSMFI
-846 TWQKA
+846 AWQRTV
-851 MGGSLESRLRFAN
+851 GGRMKSDLSFSN

-886 AGKKILAAREAIEER
+886 AGKKILAAREAIEKR

-967 PPVNES
+967 PPVTEPPVS
-973 PASTP
+973 SP

>member
-115 EYTPGNSKD
+115 EYTPGSSKD

-419 SEKRLARLNSVEPLV
+419 SEKRLGRLNSVEPLV

-485 IYEGDALRADWRQ
+485 IYEGDALRTDWRQ

-503 PEDTARGVV
+503 PEDTERGVV
-512 TYIAGNPPFS
+512 IYIAGNPPFIGHKS
-522 GQGKKDPEQTESLKI
+522 KDKAQREALKI
-537 AWGTDYTGYLDFATG
+537 IWGNDHDGTLDYVTG
-552 WYRKASRFFAPE
+552 WYRKASRFFVPE
-564 PGIEYV
+564 PGTEYA

-582 SITQGQPVPDL
+582 SITQGQAVAPL
-593 FGPIIRDGWK
+593 FSPLFRDGWR
-603 IRFAYRTFPWQSEAS
+603 IRFAYRTFPWQSDAK

-628 GLARSNPGE
+628 GCTRNITGL
-637 DFKKRQRLFEYFWQ
+637 QRLFLYSWES
-651 NGTTEELTVTTG
+651 GITEEINVQVG
-663 INAYLLDAPQVFV
+663 INGYLLDGPIFYVNKC
-676 TKQMRVL
+676 TKVL
-683 SPELSEV
+683 SPILPYV
-690 FRGSQ
+690 FAGSM
-695 PTDGGNLIVEPED
+695 PNDGGNLIVEPED
-708 YDEVMNDP
+708 YDEVMSDP
-716 IAAKYVRPYR
+716 IAAKYVRSFR
-726 QAKELISGADRWCLW
+726 MGKELIRGLDRWCLW
-741 LEGVSPEEI
+741 LEGVSKEEI
-750 VQSPVLS
+750 TNSPIIS
-757 SRIEASRTWRSAQP
+757 SRTQAVWEIRSASSRV
-771 KKGDAYKLRN
+771 ATRKLAD
-781 IPHLMRPNKA
+781 IPHLFGENHQPLTQYVA
-791 YPQKNYIGIPRVVS
+791 IPVVVS
-805 ERRPWFT
+805 ENRPYYT
-812 ARYLHSD
+812 ASLLPQSTIAGNKLYT
-819 VIVGDANFMAVDPD
+819 VVDPQ
-833 GFLFSVISSSMFI
+833 GFLFSIISSSMFI
-846 TWQKA
+846 AWQRTV
-851 MGGSLESRLRFAN
+851 GGRMKSDLSFSN

-922 RKAHEELDSVVDVAF
+922 RKAHEELDLVVDVAF

-954 DRYLELTGAAPST
+954 GRYLELTGAAPST

>member
-22 LFELLGWDEPTHAD
+22 LFELLGWDKPTHAD

-46 IVQNIAELKGVRV
+46 AVQNIAELKGVRV
-59 WLCRSD
+59 WLCRSE

-85 HRLCVYVSEGAG
+85 HRLCVYVSEGAD

-134 LYLEQDDFENLTVLR
+134 LYLEQEDFENLTVLR

-203 DDTNMWGEGTGASFE
+203 DDTNMWGEGVGASFE

-304 FGSMFQSVRDAETR
+304 FGSMFQSVRDAKTR

-341 ELRGEYQNALG
+341 DLRNEYQNSLG

-485 IYEGDALRADWRQ
+485 IYEGDALRTDWRQ

-522 GQGKKDPEQTESLKI
+522 GQGKKDPEQTESLKT

-552 WYRKASRFFAPE
+552 WYRKASRFFAPG
-564 PGIEYV
+564 PGTEHV

-593 FGPIIRDGWK
+593 FSPLIRDGWK

-651 NGTTEELTVTTG
+651 NGTTEEVTVKTG
-663 INAYLLDAPQVFV
+663 INAYLLDAGE
-676 TKQMRVL
+676 VL
-683 SPELSEV
+683 IKKRMQPLSKSLNKI
-690 FRGSQ
+690 FGGSK
-695 PTDGGNLIVEPED
+695 PTDNGNLVLNEETYSLAVE
-708 YDEVMNDP
+708 DP
-716 IAAKYVRPYR
+716 IARKFVHPFRMGE
-726 QAKELISGADRWCLW
+726 ELVKGIERWCLW
-741 LEGVSPEEI
+741 LEGVSEEEI
-750 VQSPVLS
+750 RNSNFLFQQILKVREFRLGSKKLATRKKAESPHLFDE
-757 SRIEASRTWRSAQP
+757 RRQP
-771 KKGDAYKLRN
+771 KTDYLAV
-781 IPHLMRPNKA
+781 PV
-791 YPQKNYIGIPRVVS
+791 VVS
-805 ERRPWFT
+805 ENRPYFT
-812 ARYLHSD
+812 AALLSSD
-819 VIVGDANFMAVDPD
+819 VIAGNKLFTASDPD
-833 GFLFSVISSSMFI
+833 GFLFSIISSSMFI
-846 TWQKA
+846 AWQRA
-851 MGGSLESRLRFAN
+851 VGGRLESRLSFSN
-864 TIVWNNLPLPPVS
+864 TIVWNTLPLPPVS
-877 EDLRARIIA
+877 EDLRASIIA

-901 AGERVGLDK
+901 AGERIGLDK
-910 MYASLDDMDPAL
+910 MYASLEDMDPAL

-937 GASRPCTS
+937 GAARPCTS

-954 DRYLELTGAAPST
+954 GRYLELTGAAPST

>member
-419 SEKRLARLNSVEPLV
+419 SEKRLGRLNSVEPLV

-485 IYEGDALRADWRQ
+485 IYEGDALRTDWRQ

-503 PEDTARGVV
+503 PEDTERGVV
-512 TYIAGNPPFS
+512 IYIAGNPPFIGHKS
-522 GQGKKDPEQTESLKI
+522 KDKAQREALKI
-537 AWGTDYTGYLDFATG
+537 IWGNDHDGTLDYVTG
-552 WYRKASRFFAPE
+552 WYRKASRFFVPE
-564 PGIEYV
+564 PGTEYA

-582 SITQGQPVPDL
+582 SITQGQAVAPL
-593 FGPIIRDGWK
+593 FSPLFRDGWR
-603 IRFAYRTFPWQSEAS
+603 IRFAYRTFPWQSDAK

-628 GLARSNPGE
+628 GCTRNITGL
-637 DFKKRQRLFEYFWQ
+637 QRLFLYSWES
-651 NGTTEELTVTTG
+651 GITEEINVQVG
-663 INAYLLDAPQVFV
+663 INGYLLDGPIFYVNKC
-676 TKQMRVL
+676 TKVL
-683 SPELSEV
+683 SPILPYV
-690 FRGSQ
+690 FAGSM
-695 PTDGGNLIVEPED
+695 PNDGGNLIVEPED
-708 YDEVMNDP
+708 YDEVMSDP
-716 IAAKYVRPYR
+716 IAAKSVRSFR
-726 QAKELISGADRWCLW
+726 MGKELIRGLDRWCLW
-741 LEGVSPEEI
+741 LEGVSKEEI
-750 VQSPVLS
+750 TNSPIIS
-757 SRIEASRTWRSAQP
+757 SRTQAVWEIRSASSRV
-771 KKGDAYKLRN
+771 ATRKLAD
-781 IPHLMRPNKA
+781 IPHLFGENHQPLTQYVA
-791 YPQKNYIGIPRVVS
+791 IPVVVS
-805 ERRPWFT
+805 ENRPYYT
-812 ARYLHSD
+812 ASLLPQSTIAGNKLYT
-819 VIVGDANFMAVDPD
+819 VVDPQ
-833 GFLFSVISSSMFI
+833 GFLFSIISSSMFI
-846 TWQKA
+846 AWQRTV
-851 MGGSLESRLRFAN
+851 GGRMKSDLSFSN

-922 RKAHEELDSVVDVAF
+922 RKAHEELDLVVDVAF

-954 DRYLELTGAAPST
+954 GRYLELTGAAPST

>member
-22 LFELLGWDEPTHAD
+22 LFEILGWDEPTHAD
-36 LTYDNGSTVF
+36 LTYDNGSAVFTVR
-46 IVQNIAELKGVRV
+46 NIAELKGVRV
-59 WLCRSD
+59 WLCRSE

-134 LYLEQDDFENLTVLR
+134 LYLEQEDFENLTVLR
-149 VLDRIRQGFDIEAR
+149 VLDRIRKGFDIEAR

-182 ASMAESDISQTM
+182 ASMAEADISQTM

-203 DDTNMWGEGTGASFE
+203 DDTNMWGEGVGASFE

-357 KRLRNLRERLA
+357 KRLRNLREQLA

-399 RLRDLGVLNADAF
+399 RLRDVGVLNADAF

-485 IYEGDALRADWRQ
+485 IYEGDALRTDWRQ

-512 TYIAGNPPFS
+512 TYIAGNPPFI
-522 GQGKKDPEQTESLKI
+522 GQAKKDPAQTESLKI
-537 AWGTDYTGYLDFATG
+537 AWGTDYTGYLDFSTG

-564 PGIEYV
+564 SGTGYAEIL
-570 EVPGEFAFVSTN
+570 GEFAFVSTN

-593 FGPIIRDGWK
+593 FGPLFRDGWK

-651 NGTTEELTVTTG
+651 NGTTDELTVKTG

-676 TKQMRVL
+676 TKRMRPL
-683 SPELSEV
+683 SSQL
-690 FRGSQ
+690 Q
-695 PTDGGNLIVEPED
+695 PTYFGSKPVDGGNLIVEPED
-708 YDEVMNDP
+708 YDEVMSDP
-716 IAAKYVRPYR
+716 VAAKYVRPYR

-741 LEGVSPEEI
+741 LIGITDNEVF
-750 VQSPVLS
+750 QSPLLLKRLESVSEMRLKS
-757 SRIEASRTWRSAQP
+757 P
-771 KKGDAYKLRN
+771 KRATQKLAES
-781 IPHLMRPNKA
+781 PHLFGEIHQPLE
-791 YPQKNYIGIPRVVS
+791 NYVGIPRVVS

-812 ARYLHSD
+812 ARHLHSD
-819 VIVGDANFMAVDPD
+819 VIAGDANFMAVDPD
-833 GFLFSVISSSMFI
+833 GFLFAIISSSMFI

-922 RKAHEELDSVVDVAF
+922 RKAHEELDLVVDVAF

-954 DRYLELTGAAPST
+954 DRYLELTGAATST
-967 PPVNES
+967 PLVTEP

>member
-1 MAFTDERDE
+1 MRGKPVAFTDERDE

-419 SEKRLARLNSVEPLV
+419 SEKRLGRLNSVEPLV

-485 IYEGDALRADWRQ
+485 IYEGDALRTDWRQ

-503 PEDTARGVV
+503 PEDTERGVV
-512 TYIAGNPPFS
+512 IYIAGNPPFIGHKS
-522 GQGKKDPEQTESLKI
+522 KDKAQREALKI
-537 AWGTDYTGYLDFATG
+537 IWGNDHDGTLDYVTG
-552 WYRKASRFFAPE
+552 WYRKASRFFVPE
-564 PGIEYV
+564 PGTEYA

-582 SITQGQPVPDL
+582 SITQGQAVAPL
-593 FGPIIRDGWK
+593 FSPLFRDGWR
-603 IRFAYRTFPWQSEAS
+603 IRFAYRTFPWQSDAK

-628 GLARSNPGE
+628 GCTRNITGL
-637 DFKKRQRLFEYFWQ
+637 QRLFLYSWES
-651 NGTTEELTVTTG
+651 GITEEINVQVG
-663 INAYLLDAPQVFV
+663 INGYLLDGPIFYVNKC
-676 TKQMRVL
+676 TKVL
-683 SPELSEV
+683 SPILPYV
-690 FRGSQ
+690 FAGSM
-695 PTDGGNLIVEPED
+695 PNDGGNLIVEPED
-708 YDEVMNDP
+708 YDEVMSDP
-716 IAAKYVRPYR
+716 IAAKYVRSFR
-726 QAKELISGADRWCLW
+726 MGKELIRGLDRWCLW
-741 LEGVSPEEI
+741 LEGVSKEEI
-750 VQSPVLS
+750 TNSPIIS
-757 SRIEASRTWRSAQP
+757 SRTQAVWEIRSASSRV
-771 KKGDAYKLRN
+771 ATRKLAD
-781 IPHLMRPNKA
+781 IPHLFGENHQPLTQYVA
-791 YPQKNYIGIPRVVS
+791 IPVVVS
-805 ERRPWFT
+805 ENRPYYT
-812 ARYLHSD
+812 ASLLPQSTIAGNKLYT
-819 VIVGDANFMAVDPD
+819 VVDPQ
-833 GFLFSVISSSMFI
+833 GFLFSIISSSMFI
-846 TWQKA
+846 AWQRTV
-851 MGGSLESRLRFAN
+851 GGRMKSDLSFSN

-886 AGKKILAAREAIEER
+886 AGKKILAAREAVEER

-922 RKAHEELDSVVDVAF
+922 RKAHEELDLVVDVAF

-954 DRYLELTGAAPST
+954 GRYLELTGAAPST

>member
-1 MAFTDERDE
+1 MAFNDERAE
-10 ALELLKTGEIEP
+10 ALELLEAGEIEP

-36 LTYDNGSTVF
+36 FAYDNGSTVF

-59 WLCRSD
+59 WLCRSK

-71 DQLGIDRELAKTNT
+71 DQLSIDRELAKSNT
-85 HRLCVYVSEGAG
+85 HRLCVYVSEGTG

-115 EYTPGNSKD
+115 EYRPGDAKA
-124 EEALLSRLAL
+124 EEALLNRLAL
-134 LYLEQDDFENLTVLR
+134 LYLEQEDFEGLTVLR
-149 VLDRIRQGFDIEAR
+149 VLDRIRQGFDIESR
-163 HESRVASKQMA
+163 HESRVASRQMA

-182 ASMAESDISQTM
+182 ASMAEADISQTM

-203 DDTNMWGEGTGASFE
+203 DDTDMWGEGVGASFE
-218 RYLNQ
+218 RYLNRH
-223 DTNPDGSDIAEK
+223 TSPDGSDIAEK
-235 LEALFEHLDKK
+235 LDALFEHLDKK

-251 NAATASYELRGFAYV
+251 HSATASYELEGFAYV

-272 NPVTIPA
+272 NPVSIPA

-304 FGSMFQSVRDAETR
+304 FGSMFQSVRDAKTR

-341 ELRGEYQNALG
+341 GLRGEYQNALG

-357 KRLRNLRERLA
+357 TRLRNLRERLA

-393 EIDVML
+393 EIDVMI
-399 RLRDLGVLNADAF
+399 RLRDIGALIADAF

-444 DSWPAAIARTA
+444 DPWPAAIARTA

-485 IYEGDALRADWRQ
+485 IYEGDALRTDWRQ
-498 VLPVT
+498 VLSLT

-512 TYIAGNPPFS
+512 TYIAGNPPFI
-522 GQGKKDPEQTESLKI
+522 GQGKRSPEQNASLEY
-537 AWGTDYTGYLDFATG
+537 AWGKGFSGFLDFSTG
-552 WYRKASRFFAPE
+552 WYRKASYFFATDLNNK
-564 PGIEYV
+564 YV
-570 EVPGEFAFVSTN
+570 SVPGEFAFVSTN
-582 SITQGQPVPDL
+582 SIAQGQPVADL
-593 FGPIIRDGWK
+593 FKPLFQEGWTIK
-603 IRFAYRTFPWQSEAS
+603 FAYQTFPWESEAA
-618 GKAAVHCVII
+618 GRATVHCVIV
-628 GLARSNPGE
+628 GFTRE
-637 DFKKRQRLFEYFWQ
+637 HREKQRLFTYSWESKE
-651 NGTTEELTVTTG
+651 TEEIKVTTG
-663 INAYLLDAPQVFV
+663 VNAYLFDGPNIF
-676 TKQMRVL
+676 L
-683 SPELSEV
+683 SKRSRPLSEQLPGTL
-690 FRGSQ
+690 FGSK
-695 PTDGGNLIVEPED
+695 PADGGNLIVEPEE
-708 YDEVMNDP
+708 YEEVMSDS
-716 IAAKYVRPYR
+716 IAAKYVRPFR
-726 QAKELISGADRWCLW
+726 MGREIIRGLDRWCLW
-741 LEGVSPEEI
+741 LDGVSQEEI
-750 VQSPVLS
+750 AASPVLS
-757 SRIEASRTWRSAQP
+757 KRLAAVRDMRLASKSKVTQ
-771 KKGDAYKLRN
+771 KLASS
-781 IPHLMRPNKA
+781 PHLFGYRHQPSCD
-791 YPQKNYIGIPRVVS
+791 YVGIPRVVS
-805 ERRPWFT
+805 ELRPFYT
-812 ARYLHSD
+812 VAHMESE
-819 VIVGDANFMAVDPD
+819 VVAGDQVFVAEDPD
-833 GFLFSVISSSMFI
+833 GFLFSIISSSIFLV
-846 TWQKA
+846 WQRA

-877 EDLRARIIA
+877 DDLRARIIA
-886 AGKKILAAREAIEER
+886 AGRKILAAREAIEER
-901 AGERVGLDK
+901 AGERIGLDK
-910 MYASLDDMDPAL
+910 MYASLEDMDPAL
-922 RKAHEELDSVVDVAF
+922 RKAHENLDSVVDVAF
-937 GASRPCTS
+937 GASRRCTS
-945 NDQRISILI
+945 NDERIGILI

-967 PPVNES
+967 PPVTEP
-973 PASTP
+973 PASNP

>member
-22 LFELLGWDEPTHAD
+22 LFEILGWDEPTHAD
-36 LTYDNGSTVF
+36 LTYDNGSAVFTVR
-46 IVQNIAELKGVRV
+46 NIAELKGVRV
-59 WLCRSD
+59 WLCRSE

-134 LYLEQDDFENLTVLR
+134 LYLEQEDFENLTVLR

-182 ASMAESDISQTM
+182 ASMAEADISQTM

-203 DDTNMWGEGTGASFE
+203 DDTNMWGEGVGASFE

-341 ELRGEYQNALG
+341 DLRNEYQNSLG

-399 RLRDLGVLNADAF
+399 RLRDVGVLNADAF

-485 IYEGDALRADWRQ
+485 IYEGDALRTDWRQ

-503 PEDTARGVV
+503 SEDTTRGVV

-537 AWGTDYTGYLDFATG
+537 AWGTDYTGYLDFSTG

-564 PGIEYV
+564 SGTGYAEIL
-570 EVPGEFAFVSTN
+570 GEFAFVSTN

-593 FGPIIRDGWK
+593 FGPLFRDGWK

-628 GLARSNPGE
+628 GFARIIPGE

-651 NGTTEELTVTTG
+651 SGTTEEVTVKTG
-663 INAYLLDAPQVFV
+663 INAYLLDAGE
-676 TKQMRVL
+676 VL
-683 SPELSEV
+683 IKKRMQPLSKSLNKI
-690 FRGSQ
+690 FGGSK
-695 PTDGGNLIVEPED
+695 PTDNGNLVLNEETYSLAVE
-708 YDEVMNDP
+708 DP
-716 IAAKYVRPYR
+716 IARKFVHPFRMGE
-726 QAKELISGADRWCLW
+726 ELVKGIERWCLW
-741 LEGVSPEEI
+741 LEGVSEEEI
-750 VQSPVLS
+750 RNSNFLFQQILKVREFRLGSKKLATRKKAESPHLFDE
-757 SRIEASRTWRSAQP
+757 RRQP
-771 KKGDAYKLRN
+771 KTDYLAV
-781 IPHLMRPNKA
+781 PV
-791 YPQKNYIGIPRVVS
+791 VVS
-805 ERRPWFT
+805 ENRPYFT
-812 ARYLHSD
+812 AALLSSD
-819 VIVGDANFMAVDPD
+819 VIAGNKLFTASDPD
-833 GFLFSVISSSMFI
+833 GFLFSIISSSMFI
-846 TWQKA
+846 AWQRA
-851 MGGSLESRLRFAN
+851 IGGRLESRLSFSN
-864 TIVWNNLPLPPVS
+864 TIVWNTLPLPPVP

-901 AGERVGLDK
+901 AGERIGLDK
-910 MYASLDDMDPAL
+910 MYASLEDMDPAL
-922 RKAHEELDSVVDVAF
+922 RKAHEDLDSVVDVAF
-937 GASRPCTS
+937 GASRRCAS
-945 NDQRISILI
+945 NEQRIGILI
-954 DRYLELTGAAPST
+954 DRYLELTGAAPSM
-967 PPVNES
+967 PPVTE
-973 PASTP
+973 PPVSTP

>member
-59 WLCRSD
+59 WLCRSE

-85 HRLCVYVSEGAG
+85 HRLCVYVSEGVG

-115 EYTPGNSKD
+115 EYMPGNSKD

-134 LYLEQDDFENLTVLR
+134 LYLEQEDFENLTVLR

-182 ASMAESDISQTM
+182 ASMVEADISQTM

-203 DDTNMWGEGTGASFE
+203 DDTNMWGEGVGASFE

-251 NAATASYELRGFAYV
+251 SAATASYELRGFAYV

-304 FGSMFQSVRDAETR
+304 FGSMFQSVRNEVTR
-318 RAMGEHYTS
+318 RQLGEHYTS
-327 EEDVLKTLNPLFLD
+327 EEDILKTLNPLFLD
-341 ELRGEYQNALG
+341 ELRDELERAG
-352 KSDEG
+352 KNKQKELS
-357 KRLRNLRERLA
+357 RLKGLRARLA

-399 RLRDLGVLNADAF
+399 RLRDLGKLNPDAL
-412 VLGESAV
+412 VMGNNAGV
-419 SEKRLARLNSVEPLV
+419 HTDDKRLVAIEPLV

-439 YGIEI
+439 YGIECE
-444 DSWPAAIARTA
+444 SWPAAIARTA

-485 IYEGDALRADWRQ
+485 IYEGDALRTDWRQ

-522 GQGKKDPEQTESLKI
+522 GQGKKDPEKTESLKI
-537 AWGTDYTGYLDFATG
+537 VWGTDYTGYLDFATG
-552 WYRKASRFFAPE
+552 WYRKASRFFTPE
-564 PGIEYV
+564 SGTGYT

-593 FGPIIRDGWK
+593 FVPLFRDGWK

-628 GLARSNPGE
+628 GFARSIPGE
-637 DFKKRQRLFEYFWQ
+637 DFKKRQRIFEYSWQ
-651 NGTTEELTVTTG
+651 TKTTEELTVTTG

-676 TKQMRVL
+676 TKRMRVL

-690 FRGSQ
+690 SRGSQ

-708 YDEVMNDP
+708 YDEVMSDP

-741 LEGVSPEEI
+741 LIGITDNEVF
-750 VQSPVLS
+750 QSPLLLKRLESVSEMRLKS
-757 SRIEASRTWRSAQP
+757 P
-771 KKGDAYKLRN
+771 KRATQKLAES
-781 IPHLMRPNKA
+781 PHLFGEIHQPLE
-791 YPQKNYIGIPRVVS
+791 NYVGIPRVVS

-812 ARYLHSD
+812 ARHLNSD
-819 VIVGDANFMAVDPD
+819 VIAGDANFMAVDPD

-846 TWQKA
+846 TWQKVF
-851 MGGSLESRLRFAN
+851 GGYLKSDLRFSN
-864 TIVWNNLPLPPVS
+864 TVVWNNLPLPSVS

-886 AGKKILAAREAIEER
+886 AGKKILAAREATEER

-910 MYASLDDMDPAL
+910 MYASLNDMDPAL
-922 RKAHEELDSVVDVAF
+922 RKAHEELDLVVDVAF

-954 DRYLELTGAAPST
+954 DRYLGLTGAAPST

>member
-10 ALELLKTGEIEP
+10 ALELLKTGEIES

-46 IVQNIAELKGVRV
+46 TVQNIAELKGVRV
-59 WLCRSD
+59 WLCRSE

-104 PSASSSRLTRH
+104 PSTSSSRLTRH

-412 VLGESAV
+412 VLGDSAV

-485 IYEGDALRADWRQ
+485 IYEGDALRTDWRQ

-512 TYIAGNPPFS
+512 TYIAGNPPFI
-522 GQGKKDPEQTESLKI
+522 GQAKKDPAQTESMKI
-537 AWGTDYTGYLDFATG
+537 AWGTDYTGYLDFSTG

-564 PGIEYV
+564 PGTGYAEIL
-570 EVPGEFAFVSTN
+570 GEFAFVSTN

-593 FGPIIRDGWK
+593 FGPLFRDGWK

-628 GLARSNPGE
+628 GFARSIPGE
-637 DFKKRQRLFEYFWQ
+637 DFKKRQRVFEYFWQ

-676 TKQMRVL
+676 TKRMRVL

-690 FRGSQ
+690 SRGSQ

-708 YDEVMNDP
+708 YNEVMSDP

-741 LEGVSPEEI
+741 LIGITDNEVF
-750 VQSPVLS
+750 QSPLLLKRLESVSEMRLKS
-757 SRIEASRTWRSAQP
+757 P
-771 KKGDAYKLRN
+771 KRATQKLAES
-781 IPHLMRPNKA
+781 PHLFGEIHQPLE
-791 YPQKNYIGIPRVVS
+791 NYVGIPRVVS

-812 ARYLHSD
+812 ARHLHSD
-819 VIVGDANFMAVDPD
+819 VIAGDANFMAVDPD

-886 AGKKILAAREAIEER
+886 AGKKILAVREAIEER

-945 NDQRISILI
+945 NDQRIGILI
-954 DRYLELTGAAPST
+954 DRYLELTGATPST
-967 PPVNES
+967 PPVTE
-973 PASTP
+973 PPVSTP

>member
-10 ALELLKTGEIEP
+10 ALELLKTGEIES

-46 IVQNIAELKGVRV
+46 TVQNIAELKGVRV
-59 WLCRSD
+59 WLCRSE

-104 PSASSSRLTRH
+104 PSTSSSRLTRH

-412 VLGESAV
+412 VLGDSAV

-485 IYEGDALRADWRQ
+485 IYEGDALRTDWRQ

-512 TYIAGNPPFS
+512 TYIAGNPPFI
-522 GQGKKDPEQTESLKI
+522 GQAKKDPAQTESMKI
-537 AWGTDYTGYLDFATG
+537 AWGTDYTGYLDFSTG

-564 PGIEYV
+564 PGTGYAEIL
-570 EVPGEFAFVSTN
+570 GEFAFVSTN

-593 FGPIIRDGWK
+593 FGPLFRDGWK

-628 GLARSNPGE
+628 GFARSIPGE
-637 DFKKRQRLFEYFWQ
+637 DFKKRQRVFEYFWQ

-676 TKQMRVL
+676 TKRMRVL

-690 FRGSQ
+690 SRGSQ

-708 YDEVMNDP
+708 YDEVMSDP

-741 LEGVSPEEI
+741 LIGITDNEVF
-750 VQSPVLS
+750 QSPLLLKRLESVSEMRLKS
-757 SRIEASRTWRSAQP
+757 P
-771 KKGDAYKLRN
+771 KRATQKLAES
-781 IPHLMRPNKA
+781 PHLFGEIHQPLE
-791 YPQKNYIGIPRVVS
+791 NYVGIPRVVS

-812 ARYLHSD
+812 ARHLHSD
-819 VIVGDANFMAVDPD
+819 VIAGDANFMAVDPD

-886 AGKKILAAREAIEER
+886 AGKKILAVREAIEER

-945 NDQRISILI
+945 NDQRIGILI
-954 DRYLELTGAAPST
+954 DRYLELTGATPST
-967 PPVNES
+967 PPVTE
-973 PASTP
+973 PPVSTP

>member
-22 LFELLGWDEPTHAD
+22 LFEILGWDEPTHAD
-36 LTYDNGSTVF
+36 LTYDNGSAVFTVR
-46 IVQNIAELKGVRV
+46 NIAELKGVRV
-59 WLCRSD
+59 WLCRSE

-85 HRLCVYVSEGAG
+85 HRLCVYVSKSGH
-97 GRQMWRW
+97 QMWRW

-124 EEALLSRLAL
+124 EGGLLSRLAL
-134 LYLEQDDFENLTVLR
+134 LYLEQEDFENLTVLR
-149 VLDRIRQGFDIEAR
+149 VLDRIRKGFDIESR
-163 HESRVASKQMA
+163 NESRVASKQMA
-174 RLFGALEK
+174 RLFGALKK
-182 ASMAESDISQTM
+182 ASMAETDISQTM

-203 DDTNMWGEGTGASFE
+203 DDTNMWGEGAGASFE
-218 RYLNQ
+218 RYLNRY
-223 DTNPDGSDIAEK
+223 TNPDGSDIAEK
-235 LEALFEHLDKK
+235 LGALFEHLDKK

-251 NAATASYELRGFAYV
+251 SAATASYELRGFAYV

-327 EEDVLKTLNPLFLD
+327 EEDVLKTLDPLFLD
-341 ELRGEYQNALG
+341 DLRNEYQNSLG

-444 DSWPAAIARTA
+444 DPWPAAIARTA

-485 IYEGDALRADWRQ
+485 IYEGDALRTDWRQ

-503 PEDTARGVV
+503 PEDTERGVV

-564 PGIEYV
+564 SGTGYA

-582 SITQGQPVPDL
+582 SITQGQSVPDL
-593 FGPIIRDGWK
+593 FVPLFRDGWK

-628 GLARSNPGE
+628 GFARSIPGE
-637 DFKKRQRLFEYFWQ
+637 DFKKRQRIFEYSWQ
-651 NGTTEELTVTTG
+651 TKTTEELTVKTG

-676 TKQMRVL
+676 TKRMRPL
-683 SPELSEV
+683 SSQL
-690 FRGSQ
+690 Q
-695 PTDGGNLIVEPED
+695 PTYFGSKPVDGGNLIVEPED
-708 YDEVMNDP
+708 YDEVMSDP
-716 IAAKYVRPYR
+716 VAAKYVRPYR
-726 QAKELISGADRWCLW
+726 QAKELISGTDRWCLW
-741 LEGVSPEEI
+741 LEEISSEEI
-750 VQSPVLS
+750 TQSSVLLTRLENIAQMRKS
-757 SRIEASRTWRSAQP
+757 STKKATQKLAETPYLFGENHQP
-771 KKGDAYKLRN
+771 RN
-781 IPHLMRPNKA
+781 
-791 YPQKNYIGIPRVVS
+791 NYIGIPAVVS
-805 ERRPWFT
+805 EKRPYFIVNFFMPEVVCGNANFT
-812 ARYLHSD
+812 A
-819 VIVGDANFMAVDPD
+819 IDPD
-833 GFLFSVISSSMFI
+833 GFLFAIISSSMFI

-851 MGGSLESRLRFAN
+851 IGGSLESRLRFAN

-877 EDLRARIIA
+877 EDLRTHIIA
-886 AGKKILAAREAIEER
+886 AGKKILAVREAIEKR

-910 MYASLDDMDPAL
+910 MYASLEDMDPAL

-937 GASRPCTS
+937 GAARPCTS

-954 DRYLELTGAAPST
+954 DCYLELTGAAPST

>member
-36 LTYDNGSTVF
+36 LTYGNGSTIF

-419 SEKRLARLNSVEPLV
+419 SEKRLGRLNSVEPLV

-485 IYEGDALRADWRQ
+485 IYEGDALRTDWRQ

-503 PEDTARGVV
+503 PEDTERGVV
-512 TYIAGNPPFS
+512 IYIAGNPPFIGHKS
-522 GQGKKDPEQTESLKI
+522 KDKAQREALKI
-537 AWGTDYTGYLDFATG
+537 IWGNDHDGTLDYVTG
-552 WYRKASRFFAPE
+552 WYRKASRFFVPE
-564 PGIEYV
+564 PGTEYA

-582 SITQGQPVPDL
+582 SITQGQAVAPL
-593 FGPIIRDGWK
+593 FSPLFRDGWR
-603 IRFAYRTFPWQSEAS
+603 IRFAYRTFPWQSDAK

-628 GLARSNPGE
+628 GCTRNITGL
-637 DFKKRQRLFEYFWQ
+637 QRLFLYSWES
-651 NGTTEELTVTTG
+651 GITEEINVQVG
-663 INAYLLDAPQVFV
+663 INGYLLDGPIFYVNKC
-676 TKQMRVL
+676 TKVL
-683 SPELSEV
+683 SPILPYV
-690 FRGSQ
+690 FAGSM
-695 PTDGGNLIVEPED
+695 PNDGGNLIVEPED
-708 YDEVMNDP
+708 YDEVMSDP
-716 IAAKYVRPYR
+716 IAAKYVRSFR
-726 QAKELISGADRWCLW
+726 MGKELIRGLDRWCLW
-741 LEGVSPEEI
+741 LEGVSKEEI
-750 VQSPVLS
+750 TNSPIIS
-757 SRIEASRTWRSAQP
+757 SRTQAVWEIRSASSRV
-771 KKGDAYKLRN
+771 ATRKLAD
-781 IPHLMRPNKA
+781 IPHLFGENHQPLTQYVA
-791 YPQKNYIGIPRVVS
+791 IPVVVS
-805 ERRPWFT
+805 ENRPYYT
-812 ARYLHSD
+812 ASLLPQSTIAGNKLYT
-819 VIVGDANFMAVDPD
+819 VVDPQ
-833 GFLFSVISSSMFI
+833 GFLFSIISSSMFI
-846 TWQKA
+846 AWQRTV
-851 MGGSLESRLRFAN
+851 GGRMKSDLSFSN

-922 RKAHEELDSVVDVAF
+922 RKAHEELDLVVDVAF

-954 DRYLELTGAAPST
+954 GRYLELTGAAPST

>member
-1 MAFTDERDE
+1 MAFNDERAE
-10 ALELLKTGEIEP
+10 ALELLEAGEIEP

-36 LTYDNGSTVF
+36 LAYDNGSTVF

-59 WLCRSD
+59 WLCRSE

-71 DQLGIDRELAKTNT
+71 DQLSIDRELAKSNT

-97 GRQMWRW
+97 GCQMWRW
-104 PSASSSRLTRH
+104 PSASSSQLTRH
-115 EYTPGNSKD
+115 EYRPGDAKA
-124 EEALLSRLAL
+124 EEALLNRLAL
-134 LYLEQDDFENLTVLR
+134 LYLEQEDFEGLTVLR
-149 VLDRIRQGFDIEAR
+149 VLGRIRQGFDIESR
-163 HESRVASKQMA
+163 HESRVASRQMA

-182 ASMAESDISQTM
+182 ASMAEAEISQTM

-203 DDTNMWGEGTGASFE
+203 DDTDMWGEGVGASFE
-218 RYLNQ
+218 RYLNRH
-223 DTNPDGSDIAEK
+223 TSPDGSDIAEK
-235 LEALFEHLDKK
+235 LGALFEHLDKK

-251 NAATASYELRGFAYV
+251 QTAAASYELEGFAYV

-272 NPVTIPA
+272 NPVSIPA

-304 FGSMFQSVRDAETR
+304 FGSMFQSVRDAKTR

-393 EIDVML
+393 EIDVMI
-399 RLRDLGVLNADAF
+399 RLRDVGALNADAF

-444 DSWPAAIARTA
+444 DPWPAAIARTA

-485 IYEGDALRADWRQ
+485 IYEGDALRTDWRQ
-498 VLPVT
+498 VLSLT

-512 TYIAGNPPFS
+512 TYIAGNPPFI
-522 GQGKKDPEQTESLKI
+522 GQAKKDQTQIESMKI
-537 AWGTDYTGYLDFATG
+537 AWGPDYTGYLDFSTG

-564 PGIEYV
+564 SGAEYA

-593 FGPIIRDGWK
+593 FGPLFRDGWK
-603 IRFAYRTFPWQSEAS
+603 IRYAYRTFPWQSEAS

-628 GLARSNPGE
+628 GFARDMPGE
-637 DFKKRQRLFEYFWQ
+637 NFTKRRRLFEYSWH
-651 NGTTEELTVTTG
+651 NGTTQELSVKTG

-676 TKQMRVL
+676 TTRRKAL
-683 SPELSEV
+683 YSGFSSPSK
-690 FRGSQ
+690 GTQ
-695 PTDGGNLIVEPED
+695 PTDNGNLIVEPED
-708 YDEVMNDP
+708 YEEVMSDP
-716 IAAKYVRPYR
+716 IAAKYVRPFR
-726 QAKELISGADRWCLW
+726 MGKELVRGLDRWCLW
-741 LEGVSPEEI
+741 LDGIAPEEI
-750 VQSPVLS
+750 SHSSVLS
-757 SRIEASRTWRSAQP
+757 ARIDANYIWRSSQP
-771 KKGDAYKLRN
+771 QGGDAYKLRDV
-781 IPHLMRPNKA
+781 PHLMRPNRNRPLDE
-791 YPQKNYIGIPRVVS
+791 YVGIPRVVS
-805 ERRPWFT
+805 EQRPYYTVAYLPAEVIAGDKVYT
-812 ARYLHSD
+812 ASD
-819 VIVGDANFMAVDPD
+819 SD
-833 GFLFSVISSSMFI
+833 GFLFSIISSSMFI
-846 TWQKA
+846 AWQRTI
-851 MGGSLESRLRFAN
+851 GGRMKSDLSFSN

-877 EDLRARIIA
+877 DDLRARIIA
-886 AGKKILAAREAIEER
+886 AGQKILAAREAIEER
-901 AGERVGLDK
+901 AGERIGLDK
-910 MYASLDDMDPAL
+910 MYASLEDMDPAL
-922 RKAHEELDSVVDVAF
+922 RKAHEDLDSVVDVAF
-937 GASRPCTS
+937 GASRRCAS
-945 NDQRISILI
+945 NEQRIGILI
-954 DRYLELTGAAPST
+954 DSYLELTGAAPST
-967 PPVNES
+967 PPVTEP
-973 PASTP
+973 PASNP

>member
-22 LFELLGWDEPTHAD
+22 LFEILGWDEPTHAD
-36 LTYDNGSTVF
+36 LTYDNGSAVFTVR
-46 IVQNIAELKGVRV
+46 NIAELKGVRV
-59 WLCRSD
+59 WLCRSE

-134 LYLEQDDFENLTVLR
+134 LYLEQEDFENLTVLR

-182 ASMAESDISQTM
+182 ASMAEADISQTM

-203 DDTNMWGEGTGASFE
+203 DDTNMWGEGVGASFE

-357 KRLRNLRERLA
+357 KRLRNLREQLA

-399 RLRDLGVLNADAF
+399 RLRDVGVLNADAF

-485 IYEGDALRADWRQ
+485 IYEGDALRTDWRQ

-512 TYIAGNPPFS
+512 TYIAGNPPFI
-522 GQGKKDPEQTESLKI
+522 GQAKKDPAQTESLKI
-537 AWGTDYTGYLDFATG
+537 AWGTDYTGYLDFSTG

-564 PGIEYV
+564 SGTGYAEIL
-570 EVPGEFAFVSTN
+570 GEFAFVSTN

-593 FGPIIRDGWK
+593 FGPLFRDGWK

-651 NGTTEELTVTTG
+651 NGTTDELAVKTG

-676 TKQMRVL
+676 TKRMRPL
-683 SPELSEV
+683 SSQL
-690 FRGSQ
+690 Q
-695 PTDGGNLIVEPED
+695 PTYFGSKPVDGGNLIVEPED
-708 YDEVMNDP
+708 YDEVMSDP
-716 IAAKYVRPYR
+716 VAAKYVRPYR

-741 LEGVSPEEI
+741 LIGITDNEVF
-750 VQSPVLS
+750 QSPLLLKRLESVSEMRLKS
-757 SRIEASRTWRSAQP
+757 P
-771 KKGDAYKLRN
+771 KRATQKLAES
-781 IPHLMRPNKA
+781 PHLFGEIHQPLE
-791 YPQKNYIGIPRVVS
+791 NYVGIPRVVS

-812 ARYLHSD
+812 ARHLHSD
-819 VIVGDANFMAVDPD
+819 VIAGDANFMAVDPD
-833 GFLFSVISSSMFI
+833 GFLFAIISSSMFI

-922 RKAHEELDSVVDVAF
+922 RKAHEELDLVVDVAF

-954 DRYLELTGAAPST
+954 DCYLELTGAAPST

>member
-22 LFELLGWDEPTHAD
+22 LFELLGWDKPTHAD

-46 IVQNIAELKGVRV
+46 AVQNIAELKGVRV
-59 WLCRSD
+59 WLCRSE

-85 HRLCVYVSEGAG
+85 HRLCVYVSEGAD

-134 LYLEQDDFENLTVLR
+134 LYLEQEDFENLTVLR

-203 DDTNMWGEGTGASFE
+203 DDTNMWGEGVGASFE

-304 FGSMFQSVRDAETR
+304 FGSMFQSVRDAKTR

-341 ELRGEYQNALG
+341 DLRNEYQNSLG

-485 IYEGDALRADWRQ
+485 IYEGDALRTDWRQ

-522 GQGKKDPEQTESLKI
+522 GQGKKDPEQTESLKT

-552 WYRKASRFFAPE
+552 WYRKASRFFAPG
-564 PGIEYV
+564 PGTEHV

-593 FGPIIRDGWK
+593 FSPLIRDGWK

-651 NGTTEELTVTTG
+651 NGTTEEVTVKTG
-663 INAYLLDAPQVFV
+663 INAYLLDAGE
-676 TKQMRVL
+676 VL
-683 SPELSEV
+683 IKKRMQPLSKSLNKI
-690 FRGSQ
+690 FGGSK
-695 PTDGGNLIVEPED
+695 PTDNGNLVLNEETYSLAVE
-708 YDEVMNDP
+708 DP
-716 IAAKYVRPYR
+716 IARKFVHPFRMGE
-726 QAKELISGADRWCLW
+726 ELVKGIERWCLW
-741 LEGVSPEEI
+741 LEGVSEEEI
-750 VQSPVLS
+750 RNSNFLFQQILKVREFRLGSKKLATRKKAESPHLFDE
-757 SRIEASRTWRSAQP
+757 RRQP
-771 KKGDAYKLRN
+771 KTDYLAE
-781 IPHLMRPNKA
+781 PV
-791 YPQKNYIGIPRVVS
+791 VVS
-805 ERRPWFT
+805 ENRPYFT
-812 ARYLHSD
+812 AALLSSD
-819 VIVGDANFMAVDPD
+819 VIAGNKLFTASDPD
-833 GFLFSVISSSMFI
+833 GFLFSIISSSMFI
-846 TWQKA
+846 AWQRA
-851 MGGSLESRLRFAN
+851 VGGCLESRLSFSN
-864 TIVWNNLPLPPVS
+864 TIVWNTLPLPPVS
-877 EDLRARIIA
+877 EDLRASIIA

-901 AGERVGLDK
+901 AGERIGLDK
-910 MYASLDDMDPAL
+910 MYASLEDMDPAL

-937 GASRPCTS
+937 GAARPCTS

-954 DRYLELTGAAPST
+954 DCYLELTGAAPST

>member
-22 LFELLGWDEPTHAD
+22 LFEILGWDEPTHAD
-36 LTYDNGSTVF
+36 LTYDNGSAVFTVR
-46 IVQNIAELKGVRV
+46 NIAELKGVRV
-59 WLCRSD
+59 WLCRSE

-134 LYLEQDDFENLTVLR
+134 LYLEQEDFENLTVLR

-174 RLFGALEK
+174 RLFGVLEK
-182 ASMAESDISQTM
+182 ASMAEADISQTM

-203 DDTNMWGEGTGASFE
+203 DDTNMWGEGVGASFE

-341 ELRGEYQNALG
+341 DLRNEYQNSLG

-399 RLRDLGVLNADAF
+399 RLRDVGVLNADAF

-485 IYEGDALRADWRQ
+485 IYEGDALRTDWRQ

-503 PEDTARGVV
+503 SEDTTRGVV

-564 PGIEYV
+564 PGTEYA

-593 FGPIIRDGWK
+593 FGPLFRDGWK

-628 GLARSNPGE
+628 GFARIIPGE

-651 NGTTEELTVTTG
+651 SGTTEEVTVKTG
-663 INAYLLDAPQVFV
+663 INAYLLDAGE
-676 TKQMRVL
+676 VL
-683 SPELSEV
+683 IKKRMQPLSKSLNKI
-690 FRGSQ
+690 FGGSK
-695 PTDGGNLIVEPED
+695 PTDNGNLVLNEETYSLAVE
-708 YDEVMNDP
+708 DP
-716 IAAKYVRPYR
+716 IARKFVHPFRMGE
-726 QAKELISGADRWCLW
+726 ELVKGIERWCLW
-741 LEGVSPEEI
+741 LEGVSEEEI
-750 VQSPVLS
+750 RNSNFLFQQILKVREFRLGSKKLATRKKAESPHLFDE
-757 SRIEASRTWRSAQP
+757 RRQP
-771 KKGDAYKLRN
+771 KTDYLAV
-781 IPHLMRPNKA
+781 PV
-791 YPQKNYIGIPRVVS
+791 VVS
-805 ERRPWFT
+805 ENRPYFT
-812 ARYLHSD
+812 AALLSSD
-819 VIVGDANFMAVDPD
+819 VIAGNKLFTASDPD
-833 GFLFSVISSSMFI
+833 GFLFSIISSSMFI
-846 TWQKA
+846 AWQRA
-851 MGGSLESRLRFAN
+851 IGGRLESRLSFSN
-864 TIVWNNLPLPPVS
+864 TIVWNTLPLPPVP

-901 AGERVGLDK
+901 AGERIGLDK
-910 MYASLDDMDPAL
+910 MYASLEDMDPAL
-922 RKAHEELDSVVDVAF
+922 RKAHEDLDSVVDVAF
-937 GASRPCTS
+937 GASRRCAS
-945 NDQRISILI
+945 NEQRIGILI
-954 DRYLELTGAAPST
+954 DRYLELTGAAPSM
-967 PPVNES
+967 PPVTE
-973 PASTP
+973 PPVSTP